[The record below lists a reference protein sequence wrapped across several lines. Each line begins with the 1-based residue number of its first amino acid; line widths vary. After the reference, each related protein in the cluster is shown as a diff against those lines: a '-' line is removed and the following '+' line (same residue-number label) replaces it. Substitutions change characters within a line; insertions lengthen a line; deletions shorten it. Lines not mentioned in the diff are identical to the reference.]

1 MLQEL
6 CKAVA
11 SNSAIAVRGSR
22 TKNALLLESTDD
34 SRTMIDATPLEGIV
48 TYDPSEFLITA
59 QTGTRISTL
68 AAALA
73 ENGQYLPF
81 DPVFTKA
88 GATLGGTIAS
98 GISGPNRLLYGSL
111 RDFVMEVQLIDGLG
125 NLVRGGGKV
134 VKNSAGFDTPKLMVG
149 SYGRLGILTEAT
161 LKVFPKPPAFLTQQF
176 VFESLPATLA
186 AVQKL
191 QTNPLPISAIE
202 IEPPS
207 QLPSQL
213 IVRYGGRAEALR
225 IVAARAEQLLGKAA
239 VATAPT
245 DSESAYWDQLSE
257 FAFVDQ
263 GQSLIRVSISGRK
276 LLALDQA
283 LRALAGIASV
293 RYSCG
298 ASVAWLATTA
308 ECKFAELDEQLS
320 ALSLAAVVV
329 RTGDSQSAVA
339 GQLATGPLATGQ
351 LQLLGDKSWVPFSAR
366 IQQAMDPHRKFPTF
380 AIRNS

>member
-11 SNSAIAVRGSR
+11 SSSAIAVRGSR
-22 TKNALLLESTDD
+22 TKNALLAESTND
-34 SRTMIDATPLEGIV
+34 SRTMIDTTPVEGIV
-48 TYDPSEFLITA
+48 TYEPSEFLITA

-88 GATLGGTIAS
+88 GATLGGTIAC
-98 GISGPNRLLYGSL
+98 GISGPNRLLYGGL

-149 SYGRLGILTEAT
+149 SYGRLGVLTEAT
-161 LKVFPKPPAFLTQQF
+161 LKVFPKPPAFLTQRF
-176 VFESLPATLA
+176 KFESLAAILA
-186 AVQKL
+186 AMQKL

-207 QLPSQL
+207 QLV
-213 IVRYGGRAEALR
+213 VRYGGRPEALG
-225 IVAARAEQLLGKAA
+225 IVAARAEQLLGQAA
-239 VATAPT
+239 VSAAPA
-245 DSESAYWDQLSE
+245 DSESDYWDQLSE

-263 GQSLIRVSISGRK
+263 GQSLIRVSMSGRK

-283 LRALAGIASV
+283 LRALAGIASI

-308 ECKFAELDEQLS
+308 KCKPTDLDEQLS

-329 RTGDSQSAVA
+329 RHGERQSGGTDQFEA
-339 GQLATGPLATGQ
+339 GQ
-351 LQLLGDKSWVPFSAR
+351 LQLLGDKSWVPFSVR

>member
-11 SNSAIAVRGSR
+11 SSSAIAVRGSR
-22 TKNALLLESTDD
+22 TKNALLSESSDD

-48 TYDPSEFLITA
+48 TYEPSEFLITA

-68 AAALA
+68 AATLA

-81 DPVFTKA
+81 DPVLTNA

-161 LKVFPKPPAFLTQQF
+161 LKVFPKPPAFLTQRF
-176 VFESLPATLA
+176 KFESLAGTLA
-186 AVQKL
+186 AMQKL

-207 QLPSQL
+207 QLV
-213 IVRYGGRAEALR
+213 VRYGGRAEALG
-225 IVAARAEQLLGKAA
+225 IVATRAEQLLGQAA
-239 VATAPT
+239 VPTAPA
-245 DSESAYWDQLSE
+245 DSESDYWDQLSE

-263 GQSLIRVSISGRK
+263 GQALIRVSMSGRK

-308 ECKFAELDEQLS
+308 ECQFTALDEQLS

-329 RTGDSQSAVA
+329 RHGARHSGAEGQLGA
-339 GQLATGPLATGQ
+339 GQLGAGQ
-351 LQLLGDKSWVPFSAR
+351 LELLGDKSWVPFSVR
-366 IQQAMDPHRKFPTF
+366 IQQAMDPHHKFPTF